1 MQFTCNKSF
10 DSQNIL
16 IMIDLAIVYRISRVK
31 TSPTLMLWDKMIM
44 KTIHDS
50 ISNIH
55 FMTRSLMPKK
65 RREPSKCLGV
75 LVLTQYIHRQ

>member
-1 MQFTCNKSF
+1 MEFFVENLSDYF
-10 DSQNIL
+10 DFQNIL

-55 FMTRSLMPKK
+55 FMTRSLMPK
-65 RREPSKCLGV
+65 REENHQNVLGS
-75 LVLTQYIHRQ
+75 